1 MPPPR
6 GPRHCLSLSHGTL
19 WGTGGTTNPSE
30 LQRPPCSTLEEKQPC
45 ELNPQ
50 ATPALLHCPSQGQPV
65 GHHGRG
71 IPLPRAPRAPSPALQ
86 LRYGLILFAR
96 IHHFHRDHAWI
107 PQAPSESLLVQGA
120 VPGHG
125 GSRARASCQE
135 GPRDRRQALPEHEEH
150 EAAHRIRCLL
160 PGAGT
165 GTRSHPGKG
174 QILMEAG
181 MPLP

>member
-1 MPPPR
+1 MSLTH
-6 GPRHCLSLSHGTL
+6 GPRQHCYTAHPKGSQWDTME
-19 WGTGGTTNPSE
+19 GGS
-30 LQRPPCSTLEEKQPC
+30 
-45 ELNPQ
+45 
-50 ATPALLHCPSQGQPV
+50 
-65 GHHGRG
+65 
-71 IPLPRAPRAPSPALQ
+71 PLPRAPRAPSPAVQ
-86 LRYGLILFAR
+86 LRYSLILFAR

-107 PQAPSESLLVQGA
+107 PQAPSESLLVRGA